1 MKSNISTIFILFFL
15 VMICQIFIPVLNI
28 YNFIVVTDIMIIF
41 LTYIGFYYGRFYSII
56 FGFMIGFFQDLV
68 VQVDLIGAM
77 AFTKSIIGYGLGTL
91 ALYNNV
97 WSSKFRILFIFVFYV
112 VHFIIFYY
120 IRFNGVP
127 IEFFNIVNI
136 IIINA
141 FLSFIILIIFDKSFI
156 NKGIFSK

>member
-1 MKSNISTIFILFFL
+1 MDHTGLLLCERS
-15 VMICQIFIPVLNI
+15 
-28 YNFIVVTDIMIIF
+28 YFIVVTDIMIIF
-41 LTYIGFYYGRFYSII
+41 LTYIGFYYGRFYSIV

-97 WSSKFRILFIFVFYV
+97 WSSKFRISFVFVLYV

-127 IEFFNIVNI
+127 IQFFNIVNI
-136 IIINA
+136 VIINA